1 MPAKITTAEQLLRAQ
16 HLGPCELIRGELR
29 MLDYNGAEH
38 GRVAA
43 TLLSRIGTHVD
54 AHRLGVVVA
63 PTGFVLSRSPDTVPA
78 PDGAFL
84 RADRVNLGPGYVEGA
99 PDLAVE
105 VLSPDDRPE
114 YIREKVA
121 EWLQAGARAV
131 WVVDPDARAV
141 IVHEPRRKPK
151 QLAEGDTLRGG
162 SVLPG
167 FEMPVAAIFA

>member
-43 TLLSRIGTHVD
+43 TLLARIGTHVD
-54 AHRLGVVVA
+54 AHRLGAVLT
-63 PTGFVLSRSPDTVPA
+63 PTGFVLSRNPDTVHA

-105 VLSPDDRPE
+105 VLSPEDPHG
-114 YIREKVA
+114 YVREKIA
-121 EWLQAGARAV
+121 EWLEAGARAV
-131 WVVDPDARAV
+131 WVSTRTTAP
-141 IVHEPRRKPK
+141 
-151 QLAEGDTLRGG
+151 
-162 SVLPG
+162 
-167 FEMPVAAIFA
+167 